1 MPIVIHN
8 REYKTVAERLGE
20 IGDKLTGVNTEVL
33 YLDPVVMVKATI
45 ITDKGTFTGISAADP
60 NKSIEAKT
68 PVEVAETSA
77 VGRALAFAGYAG
89 SEIASVN
96 EMEKIPVSSPK
107 PATAPKPTETTDTA
121 KCPNC
126 GGGMWDNRPKKAAGE
141 FSPASPDFKCR
152 DKACGGV
159 IWPAKDKKIAAD
171 GSDYMN
177 SLLN

>member
-1 MPIVIHN
+1 MPVLIHG
-8 REYKTVAERLGE
+8 RSYKTVAERLEE
-20 IGDKLTGVNTEVL
+20 IGSKLVGVNTEVL

-45 ITDKGTFTGISAADP
+45 TTDKGTFTGISAADP
-60 NKSIEAKT
+60 GKSIEAST

-107 PATAPKPTETTDTA
+107 PATAPKEVKSDVEA

-126 GGGMWDNRPKKAAGE
+126 GGQMWDNRPKKAAGE
-141 FSPASPDFKCR
+141 FNPAAPDFKCR
-152 DKACGGV
+152 DKSCGGV
-159 IWPAKDKKIAAD
+159 IWPPKDKPMAAD
-171 GSDYMN
+171 GSDYME
-177 SLLN
+177 SLLK